1 MSSEALTFEDIQ
13 RRVEQE
19 YPRVIA
25 GVFKKCRVEKTE
37 DVGGQ
42 HKNLIDLF
50 EVLLRFLCVVEL
62 QECRTKLS
70 NLKARLPQ
78 KEKTLEFLERPS
90 TGGWMSLLRTLSKL
104 DLKDQS
110 VPWTN
115 QISTW
120 FNDKNT
126 RSRKIVEKMDSVSGV
141 TANKKSS
148 SHNAEILNA
157 LVNYR
162 NKKFAHSAKPGRS
175 QLKEQVYLLEEVLVY
190 LLDQAS
196 FLSEMGLWHIERA
209 EIAKGDGWG
218 IHGKQLNGITEE
230 PVHLRS
236 QSEPTLEEVY
246 VGRAEAGEVVGEP
259 ISLSP
264 FIVRQPNRDTGEE
277 ELFVYNSARRTMLEY
292 ISYESGAHYHHE
304 GLHSDF
310 EKLIDLELV
319 SDTEKPDQYQDLS
332 AEEKRE
338 YASRFYKRAKQ
349 HEEAGRY
356 EDAIQ
361 MLEQSI
367 KYDRRPDTFL
377 EMARLQH
384 QLGDPD
390 EAVLQTLQDALEI
403 KPDFEEAQQ
412 FRRVVQSS
420 DDDAAEEVEAQ
431 TSDKESSELKYEP
444 DEKLS
449 FVQAVTPPKI
459 REYAKLIS
467 LVGLILWYSASGGI
481 EYYYEGTQG
490 LIERGLHFAL
500 CGVMLVGVTGK
511 DIMMNL
517 RTPLSLQLD
526 NMRLERFQ
534 EWFEEKIEQVWGR
547 YRFRPDGWIDV
558 GETVKRE
565 PVFYSTGLIIV
576 LAFSVYS
583 VYMTN
588 GVEGAIVLKR
598 VVDWSLVYTA
608 LWMGIRASVMAT
620 VFVLEFS
627 SLSLKPSLTKME
639 EEGVMAMGPFIVFV
653 IIQSSVAYILILAI
667 FYNVLDANG
676 YIGVLVFGA
685 GFLTYLTWSIGL
697 PVSVHYAMVKSKRK
711 VVNKYVE
718 NIEERFYNFV
728 EEPNENS
735 LEKYEW
741 IMDKR
746 SVVNNVATWPLGK
759 IQAMTVVVFNIMVSY
774 SFMWYVEISTNLDI
788 KVQEYVR
795 YVYRLFA

>member
-1 MSSEALTFEDIQ
+1 MSSEALTFDDIQ
-13 RRVEQE
+13 RSVEQE

-37 DVGGQ
+37 DLGGQ

-70 NLKARLPQ
+70 DLKARLPQ

-90 TGGWMSLLRTLSKL
+90 TGGWMGLLRTLSKL
-104 DLKDQS
+104 DLNDQS

-115 QISTW
+115 RISTW
-120 FNDKNT
+120 FNDKNS
-126 RSRKIVEKMDSVSGV
+126 RSRKVIEKLDSVSGV

-175 QLKEQVYLLEEVLVY
+175 QLEDQVYLLEEVLVY
-190 LLDQAS
+190 LLDQAA
-196 FLSEMGLWHIERA
+196 FLSEMGLWHIQRA

-230 PVHLRS
+230 PIHLKS
-236 QSEPTLEEVY
+236 KSEPTLEEVY
-246 VGRAEAGEVVGEP
+246 VGRAEAGEVVEEP

-264 FIVRQPNRDTGEE
+264 FIVRQPNKDTGEK
-277 ELFVYNSARRTMLEY
+277 ELFVYNAARRTMLEY
-292 ISYESGAHYHHE
+292 ISYETGAHYYHE

-310 EKLIDLELV
+310 EQLIELKLV
-319 SDTEKPDQYQDLS
+319 SDTEEPDQYQDLS

-367 KYDRRPDTFL
+367 KFDRRADTFL
-377 EMARLQH
+377 KMARLQH
-384 QLGDPD
+384 QLGDP
-390 EAVLQTLQDALEI
+390 EESVLQTLQDALEI
-403 KPDFEEAQQ
+403 NPDFEEAQQ
-412 FRRVVQSS
+412 FRRAVQSS
-420 DDDAAEEVEAQ
+420 DDDASDEEAKSSDEEAP
-431 TSDKESSELKYEP
+431 ELEYEP

-449 FVQAVTPPKI
+449 FVQAVTPPNF

-467 LVGLILWYSASGGI
+467 LVGLTLWYSASGGI
-481 EYYYEGTQG
+481 EYYYGGIQG
-490 LIERGLHFAL
+490 MVERGLHFAL
-500 CGVMLVGVTGK
+500 CAVMLVGVTGK

-534 EWFEEKIEQVWGR
+534 VWFEEKIEQVWGR

-565 PVFYSTGLIIV
+565 PVFYLAGLIIV
-576 LAFSVYS
+576 LSFSVYS

-598 VVDWSLVYTA
+598 VADWLLVYTS
-608 LWMGIRASVMAT
+608 LWMGIRASVMTT

-653 IIQSSVAYILILAI
+653 IVQSSVAYILLLAI
-667 FYNVLDANG
+667 FYNILGANG
-676 YIGVLVFGA
+676 YIGVLVFGV
-685 GFLTYLTWSIGL
+685 GFLTYLTWSVGL

-718 NIEERFYNFV
+718 SIEKRFYKFIEN
-728 EEPNENS
+728 PNENS

-746 SVVNNVATWPLGK
+746 RVVNNVATWPLGK
-759 IQAMTVVVFNIMVSY
+759 IQAVIVVIVNVVVAY
-774 SFMWYVEISTNLDI
+774 SFMWYVQISTGLKYDFYSYI
-788 KVQEYVR
+788 EYV
-795 YVYRLFA
+795 YNLFV

>member
-1 MSSEALTFEDIQ
+1 VPNAALTFDDLQQ
-13 RRVEQE
+13 RIEQE

-37 DVGGQ
+37 DLGGQ

-50 EVLLRFLCVVEL
+50 EVFLRFLCVVEL
-62 QECRTKLS
+62 QECRTQLS

-120 FNDKNT
+120 FNEKNA
-126 RSRKIVEKMDSVSGV
+126 RSRKIIDKMDAVSGV

-162 NKKFAHSAKPGRS
+162 NKKFAHAAKPKRS
-175 QLKEQVYLLEEVLVY
+175 QLEDQVYLLEEVLVY

-196 FLSEMGLWHIERA
+196 FLSEMELWHIERA

-230 PVHLRS
+230 PVHLKS

-246 VGRAEAGEVVGEP
+246 VGRAEAGEVVDEP

-264 FIVRQPNRDTGEE
+264 FIIRRPNKDTGEE
-277 ELFVYNSARRTMLEY
+277 ELFVYNAARRTMLEY
-292 ISYESGAHYHHE
+292 ISYETGAHYYHE

-310 EKLIDLELV
+310 EQLIELELV
-319 SDTEKPDQYQDLS
+319 SDTEEPDQYQDLTT
-332 AEEKRE
+332 EEKRE
-338 YASRFYKRAKQ
+338 FASRFYKRAKQ

-367 KYDRRPDTFL
+367 KYDRRAQTFL
-377 EMARLQH
+377 EIARLQH
-384 QLGDPD
+384 ELGDP
-390 EAVLQTLQDALEI
+390 EEVVLQTLQDALEI
-403 KPDFEEAQQ
+403 NPDLEEAQE
-412 FRRVVQSS
+412 FRRVVQSPEDEASEGEVQPS
-420 DDDAAEEVEAQ
+420 DEEAPDVEY
-431 TSDKESSELKYEP
+431 EL
-444 DEKLS
+444 DEKPS
-449 FVQAVTPPKI
+449 FVQAVTPPRF
-459 REYAKLIS
+459 REYAKLFS
-467 LVGLILWYSASGGI
+467 LIGLILWYSASGGL
-481 EYYYEGTQG
+481 EYYYGGVEGM
-490 LIERGLHFAL
+490 IERVLHFAL
-500 CGVMLVGVTGK
+500 CAVMLVGVTGK
-511 DIMMNL
+511 DIMVNL

-534 EWFEEKIEQVWGR
+534 EWFEKKVEQVWGR
-547 YRFRPDGWIDV
+547 YRFRADGWIDV
-558 GETVKRE
+558 KATAKRE
-565 PVFYSTGLIIV
+565 PAFYSAGLIV
-576 LAFSVYS
+576 VAAFSVYS

-588 GVEGAIVLKR
+588 RLEGGIVLKR
-598 VVDWSLVYTA
+598 IADWFLVYTS
-608 LWMGIRASVMAT
+608 LWMGIRASVMTT

-627 SLSLKPSLTKME
+627 NLSLKPSLTKME
-639 EEGVMAMGPFIVFV
+639 EEGVMAMGPFILFV
-653 IIQSSVAYILILAI
+653 VVQSSVAYILILSI
-667 FYNVLDANG
+667 FYNILDASG
-676 YIGVLVFGA
+676 YIGVFVFGT
-685 GFLTYLTWSIGL
+685 GLLTYLTWSVGL
-697 PVSVHYAMVKSKRK
+697 PLSVHYAMVKSKRK
-711 VVNKYVE
+711 VVNTYVE
-718 NIEERFYNFV
+718 NIEGRFYDFIEN
-728 EEPNENS
+728 PNEEN
-735 LEKYEW
+735 LEEYEW

-746 SVVNNVATWPLGK
+746 TIVNSVATWPLSK
-759 IQAMTVVVFNIMVSY
+759 LQALFVFASNVAVIY
-774 SFMWYVEISTNLDI
+774 SFKWYVEKSIG
-788 KVQEYVR
+788 VEYSM
-795 YVYRLFA
+795 YQQSKKLIDLFI